1 MGVQPKIVPFVMLI
15 YSIFSEGV
23 CCDAC
28 DSFFFFPHNN
38 SNSQVNIFS

>member
-28 DSFFFFPHNN
+28 DSCFFSHNN
-38 SNSQVNIFS
+38 FNSQVNIFS